1 MDLHDF
7 CGFKWRE
14 AHSSDHGIV
23 RVSDGSR
30 SNDTILPAFQDTTQK
45 MPGSDGTLYWE
56 SFYTNKTFPINI
68 AFDHLTEDD
77 YRKLRQWLNGKDR
90 GELIFDE
97 APYKAYTVKIKDPP
111 QLKTICFMEDGKRI
125 YKGEGTISFVAY
137 YPFARGVYKIGD
149 NIPAEIKNTE
159 EWIKASGLE
168 SATQGITYNS
178 FQLDEPGTA
187 FSCNLYNA
195 GDLPTD
201 FKLIVNIN
209 YLANAKNTEN
219 TESTEDTTK
228 TIILNETSS
237 LSFLPLPIVSGGD
250 TYVRFN
256 SATQLIEGLKQ
267 SSDGKFE
274 LTGNLYNKY
283 ITSGDWFK
291 IPVGESVIKITITP
305 DPNNSISDNPR
316 IDYDY
321 LYY

>member
-1 MDLHDF
+1 
-7 CGFKWRE
+7 
-14 AHSSDHGIV
+14 
-23 RVSDGSR
+23 
-30 SNDTILPAFQDTTQK
+30 

-56 SFYTNKTFPINI
+56 SFYTNKTFSINI
-68 AFDHLTEDD
+68 AFDHLTEDN

-90 GELIFDE
+90 GELVFDE

-137 YPFARGVYKIGD
+137 YPFARGVYKFETDAKDII
-149 NIPAEIKNTE
+149 NVE
-159 EWIKASGLE
+159 EWIDASGLKG
-168 SATQGITYNS
+168 ATKDNYNS
-178 FQLDEPGTA
+178 FSEEG
-187 FSCNLYNA
+187 SCNLYNA

-201 FKLIVNIN
+201 FKLIVNIEN
-209 YLANAKNTEN
+209 KPTNITLKTNENQIIGSLNFSLAKQG
-219 TESTEDTTK
+219 S
-228 TIILNETSS
+228 
-237 LSFLPLPIVSGGD
+237 D

-267 SSDGKFE
+267 STDGEFE

-283 ITSGDWFK
+283 ITEGDWFK
-291 IPVGESVIKITITP
+291 IPAGESVINIAET
-305 DPNNSISDNPR
+305 SHSDKPT

>member
-1 MDLHDF
+1 MSLHDF
-7 CGFKWRE
+7 CGFTWRGD
-14 AHSSDHGIV
+14 HSSKYRIV

-30 SNDTILPAFQDTTQK
+30 YNDTILPAFQDTTQK

-56 SFYTNKTFPINI
+56 SFYTNKTFSINI

-90 GELIFDE
+90 GELVFDE

-149 NIPAEIKNTE
+149 SIPEEIKNTK
-159 EWIKASGLE
+159 EWIDVSGLKG
-168 SATQGITYNS
+168 ATQGITYNS
-178 FQLDEPGTA
+178 FQLDESGTTL
-187 FSCNLYNA
+187 SCNLYNA

-209 YLANAKNTEN
+209 YLTNTEN

-228 TIILNETSS
+228 KIILNEPSS
-237 LSFLPLPIVSGGD
+237 LDLSSFTVQGSD

-256 SATQLIEGLKQ
+256 SATQLIEGLIKPT
-267 SSDGKFE
+267 DGEFK
-274 LTGNLYNKY
+274 LTGNLYNRY

-291 IPVGESVIKITITP
+291 IPVGESVIKIITEKK
-305 DPNNSISDNPR
+305 SITDMPT

>member
-1 MDLHDF
+1 MAQLRDF
-7 CGFKWRE
+7 CGFTWRGD
-14 AHSSDHGIV
+14 HSSKYRIV

-30 SNDTILPAFQDTTQK
+30 YNDTILPAFQDTTQK

-90 GELIFDE
+90 GELVFDE

-149 NIPAEIKNTE
+149 NIPEEIKNTE
-159 EWIKASGLE
+159 EWIDASGLE
-168 SATQGITYNS
+168 GATQGTTYNS
-178 FQLDEPGTA
+178 FQLGTSGTTL
-187 FSCNLYNA
+187 SCNLYNA

-201 FKLIVNIN
+201 FKLIVNIGN
-209 YLANAKNTEN
+209 NPTNITLKRSETE
-219 TESTEDTTK
+219 
-228 TIILNETSS
+228 TIGSLNFS
-237 LSFLPLPIVSGGD
+237 LTAQGSD

-256 SATQLIEGLKQ
+256 SATQLIEGLKKT
-267 SSDGKFE
+267 SDGGIE

-291 IPVGESVIKITITP
+291 IPLGESVINIAETSHSNKPT
-305 DPNNSISDNPR
+305 

>member
-7 CGFKWRE
+7 CGFKWRGE
-14 AHSSDHGIV
+14 HSSNHGIV

-30 SNDTILPAFQDTTQK
+30 YNDTILPAFQDTTQK

-56 SFYTNKTFPINI
+56 SFYTNKTFSINI
-68 AFDHLTEDD
+68 AFDHLTEDA

-90 GELIFDE
+90 GELVFDE

-137 YPFARGVYKIGD
+137 YPFARGRYKFKG
-149 NIPAEIKNTE
+149 NIPETIKNTE
-159 EWIKASGLE
+159 EWIGASGLDG
-168 SATQGITYNS
+168 AAKDNYNS
-178 FQLDEPGTA
+178 FSNG
-187 FSCNLYNA
+187 SCNLYNA
-195 GDLPTD
+195 GDLSTD
-201 FKLIVNIN
+201 FKLIVNIRN
-209 YLANAKNTEN
+209 NPTNITLRDDDGNEIG
-219 TESTEDTTK
+219 S
-228 TIILNETSS
+228 LN
-237 LSFLPLPIVSGGD
+237 FLLTAQGND

-256 SATQLIEGLKQ
+256 SATQLIEGLEKLP
-267 SSDGKFE
+267 SGGIK
-274 LTGNLYNKY
+274 LTGNLYNRY

-291 IPVGESVIKITITP
+291 IPVGESVINITEE
-305 DPNNSISDNPR
+305 NPTTDIPT

>member
-1 MDLHDF
+1 MSLHDF
-7 CGFKWRE
+7 CGFTWRGD
-14 AHSSDHGIV
+14 HSSKYGIV

-30 SNDTILPAFQDTTQK
+30 YNDTILPAFQDTTQK

-56 SFYTNKTFPINI
+56 SFYTNKTFSVNI
-68 AFDHLTEDD
+68 AFDHLTEDN

-137 YPFARGVYKIGD
+137 YPFARGVYKFETDTKDII
-149 NIPAEIKNTE
+149 NVE
-159 EWIKASGLE
+159 EWIDASGLKG
-168 SATQGITYNS
+168 ATKDNYNS
-178 FQLDEPGTA
+178 FSEEG
-187 FSCNLYNA
+187 SCNLYNA

-201 FKLIVNIN
+201 FKLIVNIEN
-209 YLANAKNTEN
+209 KPTNITLKNNENQIIGSLNFSLAKQG
-219 TESTEDTTK
+219 D
-228 TIILNETSS
+228 
-237 LSFLPLPIVSGGD
+237 D

-267 SSDGKFE
+267 STDGEFE

-283 ITSGDWFK
+283 ITEGDWFK
-291 IPVGESVIKITITP
+291 IPAGESVINIAET
-305 DPNNSISDNPR
+305 NHSDKPT

>member
-7 CGFKWRE
+7 CGFTWRGK
-14 AHSSDHGIV
+14 HSSEYGIV

-30 SNDTILPAFQDTTQK
+30 YNDTILPAFQDTTQK

-90 GELIFDE
+90 GELVFDE

-149 NIPAEIKNTE
+149 NIPEEIKNTE
-159 EWIKASGLE
+159 EWIDASGLRG
-168 SATQGITYNS
+168 ATQGITYNS

-237 LSFLPLPIVSGGD
+237 LSFLPLPIVPDGD

-283 ITSGDWFK
+283 ITKGDWFK

-305 DPNNSISDNPR
+305 DPNNSISDSPR

>member
-7 CGFKWRE
+7 CGFTWRGE
-14 AHSSDHGIV
+14 HSSDHGIV

-30 SNDTILPAFQDTTQK
+30 YNDTILPAFQDTTQK

-149 NIPAEIKNTE
+149 NIPEEIKNVK
-159 EWIKASGLE
+159 EWIGASGLKG
-168 SATQGITYNS
+168 ATKDNYNS
-178 FQLDEPGTA
+178 FQLGTSDTTL
-187 FSCNLYNA
+187 SCNLYNA

-201 FKLIVNIN
+201 FKLIVNIEN
-209 YLANAKNTEN
+209 NPTNITLKNNENQIIGSLNFSLAKQG
-219 TESTEDTTK
+219 S
-228 TIILNETSS
+228 
-237 LSFLPLPIVSGGD
+237 D

-256 SATQLIEGLKQ
+256 SATQLIEGLIKPT
-267 SSDGKFE
+267 DGEFE

-283 ITSGDWFK
+283 ITKGDWSK
-291 IPVGESVIKITITP
+291 IPAGESVINIAET
-305 DPNNSISDNPR
+305 SHSDKPT

>member
-7 CGFKWRE
+7 CGFTWRGE
-14 AHSSDHGIV
+14 HSSDHGIV

-30 SNDTILPAFQDTTQK
+30 YNDTILPAFQDTTQK

-68 AFDHLTEDD
+68 AFDHLTEDN

-90 GELIFDE
+90 GELVFDE

-137 YPFARGVYKIGD
+137 YPVARGVYKFETDTKDII
-149 NIPAEIKNTE
+149 NVE
-159 EWIKASGLE
+159 EWIDASGLKG
-168 SATQGITYNS
+168 ATKDNYNS
-178 FQLDEPGTA
+178 FSEEG
-187 FSCNLYNA
+187 SCNLYNA

-201 FKLIVNIN
+201 FKLIVNIEN
-209 YLANAKNTEN
+209 KPTNITLKTNENQIIGSLNFSLAKQG
-219 TESTEDTTK
+219 S
-228 TIILNETSS
+228 
-237 LSFLPLPIVSGGD
+237 D

-267 SSDGKFE
+267 STDGEFE

-283 ITSGDWFK
+283 ITEGDWFK
-291 IPVGESVIKITITP
+291 IPVGESVINIAET
-305 DPNNSISDNPR
+305 SHSDKPT

>member
-7 CGFKWRE
+7 CGFTWRGE
-14 AHSSDHGIV
+14 HSSNHGIV

-30 SNDTILPAFQDTTQK
+30 YNDTILPAFQDTTQK

-56 SFYTNKTFPINI
+56 SFYTNKTFSINI

-137 YPFARGVYKIGD
+137 YPFARGRYKFETDITD
-149 NIPAEIKNTE
+149 IKDIVNVE
-159 EWIKASGLE
+159 EWISASGLKN
-168 SATQGITYNS
+168 ATKDNYNS
-178 FQLDEPGTA
+178 FSEEG
-187 FSCNLYNA
+187 SCNLYNA

-201 FKLIVNIN
+201 FKLIVNIGN
-209 YLANAKNTEN
+209 KPTNITLKNNEN
-219 TESTEDTTK
+219 Q
-228 TIILNETSS
+228 IIGSLNFS
-237 LSFLPLPIVSGGD
+237 LVKQGSD

-256 SATQLIEGLKQ
+256 SATQLIEGLVK
-267 SSDGKFE
+267 STDGEFE

-283 ITSGDWFK
+283 ITDGDWFK
-291 IPVGESVIKITITP
+291 IPIGESIINIAET
-305 DPNNSISDNPR
+305 SHSDKPT

>member
-1 MDLHDF
+1 MSLHDF
-7 CGFKWRE
+7 CGFTWRGD
-14 AHSSDHGIV
+14 HSSKYGIV

-30 SNDTILPAFQDTTQK
+30 YNDTILPAFQDTTQK

-56 SFYTNKTFPINI
+56 SFYTNKTFSVNI
-68 AFDHLTEDD
+68 AFDHLTEDN

-137 YPFARGVYKIGD
+137 YPFARGVYKFEKD
-149 NIPAEIKNTE
+149 IKDIINVE
-159 EWIKASGLE
+159 EWIGASGLKD
-168 SATQGITYNS
+168 ATKDNYNS
-178 FQLDEPGTA
+178 FSEEG
-187 FSCNLYNA
+187 SCNLYNA

-201 FKLIVNIN
+201 FKLIVNID
-209 YLANAKNTEN
+209 YLTNTEN
-219 TESTEDTTK
+219 TEATENTPK
-228 TIILNETSS
+228 IILNEASS
-237 LSFLPLPIVSGGD
+237 LELSPFTVQGKD

-256 SATQLIEGLKQ
+256 SATQLIEGLEKP
-267 SSDGKFE
+267 SSGGIK
-274 LTGNLYNKY
+274 LTGNLYNRY

-291 IPVGESVIKITITP
+291 IPVGESVIKIITEKKP
-305 DPNNSISDNPR
+305 ITDKPT

>member
-7 CGFKWRE
+7 CGFKWRGE
-14 AHSSDHGIV
+14 HSSDHGIV

-30 SNDTILPAFQDTTQK
+30 YNDTILPAFQDTTQK

-56 SFYTNKTFPINI
+56 SFYTNKTFSINI
-68 AFDHLTEDD
+68 AFDHLTEDN

-90 GELIFDE
+90 GELVFDE

-149 NIPAEIKNTE
+149 NIPEEIKNTE

-178 FQLDEPGTA
+178 FQLDEPGTV

-228 TIILNETSS
+228 TIILNETNS
-237 LSFLPLPIVSGGD
+237 LSFLPLPIVPDGD

-283 ITSGDWFK
+283 ITKGDWFK

-305 DPNNSISDNPR
+305 DPNNSISDSPR

>member
-7 CGFKWRE
+7 CGFKWRGE
-14 AHSSDHGIV
+14 HSSDHGIV

-30 SNDTILPAFQDTTQK
+30 YNDTILPAFQDTTQK

-56 SFYTNKTFPINI
+56 SFYTNKTFSINI

-77 YRKLRQWLNGKDR
+77 YRRLRQWLNGKDR
-90 GELIFDE
+90 GELVFDE
-97 APYKAYTVKIKDPP
+97 APYKAYTAKIKDPP

-137 YPFARGVYKIGD
+137 YPFARGRYKFETDAKDII
-149 NIPAEIKNTE
+149 NVE
-159 EWIKASGLE
+159 EWIDASGLKG
-168 SATQGITYNS
+168 ATKDNYNS
-178 FQLDEPGTA
+178 FSEEGT
-187 FSCNLYNA
+187 CNLYNA

-201 FKLIVNIN
+201 FKLIVNIEN
-209 YLANAKNTEN
+209 KPTNITLKNNENQIIGSLNFSLAKQG
-219 TESTEDTTK
+219 D
-228 TIILNETSS
+228 
-237 LSFLPLPIVSGGD
+237 D

-256 SATQLIEGLKQ
+256 SATQLIEGLIQ
-267 SSDGKFE
+267 SADGEFE

-283 ITSGDWFK
+283 ITDGGWFK
-291 IPVGESVIKITITP
+291 IPIGESIINIAET
-305 DPNNSISDNPR
+305 SHSDKPT

>member
-1 MDLHDF
+1 MGLHDF
-7 CGFKWRE
+7 CGFTWRGE
-14 AHSSDHGIV
+14 HSSDHGIV

-30 SNDTILPAFQDTTQK
+30 YNDTILPAFQDTTQK

-56 SFYTNKTFPINI
+56 SFYTNKTFSINI
-68 AFDHLTEDD
+68 AFDHLTEDN

-137 YPFARGVYKIGD
+137 YPFARGVYKFETD
-149 NIPAEIKNTE
+149 IKDIVNVE
-159 EWIKASGLE
+159 EWIAASGLKG
-168 SATQGITYNS
+168 ATKDNYNS
-178 FQLDEPGTA
+178 FSKEG
-187 FSCNLYNA
+187 SCNLYNA
-195 GDLPTD
+195 GDLSTD
-201 FKLIVNIN
+201 FKLIVNIEN
-209 YLANAKNTEN
+209 KPTNITLKNNENQIIGSLNFSLAKQG
-219 TESTEDTTK
+219 D
-228 TIILNETSS
+228 
-237 LSFLPLPIVSGGD
+237 D

-256 SATQLIEGLKQ
+256 SATQLIEGLIKPTN
-267 SSDGKFE
+267 GEFE

-283 ITSGDWFK
+283 ITEGDWFK
-291 IPVGESVIKITITP
+291 IPVGESVINIVET
-305 DPNNSISDNPR
+305 SHSDKPT

>member
-1 MDLHDF
+1 MSLHDF
-7 CGFKWRE
+7 CGFTWRGE
-14 AHSSDHGIV
+14 HSSDYNIV

-30 SNDTILPAFQDTTQK
+30 YNDTILPAFQDTTQK

-90 GELIFDE
+90 GELVFDE
-97 APYKAYTVKIKDPP
+97 VPYKAYTVKIKDPP

-137 YPFARGVYKIGD
+137 YPFARGRYKFETD
-149 NIPAEIKNTE
+149 IKDIINVE
-159 EWIKASGLE
+159 EWIGASGLKG
-168 SATQGITYNS
+168 ATKDNYNS
-178 FQLDEPGTA
+178 FSEEGT
-187 FSCNLYNA
+187 CNLYNA

-201 FKLIVNIN
+201 FKLIVNIEN
-209 YLANAKNTEN
+209 KPTNITLKNNENQIIGSLNFSLAKQG
-219 TESTEDTTK
+219 S
-228 TIILNETSS
+228 
-237 LSFLPLPIVSGGD
+237 D

-256 SATQLIEGLKQ
+256 SATQLIEGLIKPT
-267 SSDGKFE
+267 DGEFE

-283 ITSGDWFK
+283 ITEGDWFK
-291 IPVGESVIKITITP
+291 IPVGESVINIVETSHYDKPT
-305 DPNNSISDNPR
+305 

>member
-7 CGFKWRE
+7 CGFTWRGE
-14 AHSSDHGIV
+14 HSSNHGIV

-30 SNDTILPAFQDTTQK
+30 YNDTILPAFQDTTQK

-56 SFYTNKTFPINI
+56 SFYTNKTFSINI

-90 GELIFDE
+90 GELVFDE

-137 YPFARGVYKIGD
+137 YPFARGCYKFETD
-149 NIPAEIKNTE
+149 IKDIINVE
-159 EWIKASGLE
+159 EWIGASGLKG
-168 SATQGITYNS
+168 ATKDNYNS
-178 FQLDEPGTA
+178 FSEEG
-187 FSCNLYNA
+187 SCNLYNA

-201 FKLIVNIN
+201 FKLIVNIEN
-209 YLANAKNTEN
+209 KPTNITLKTNENQIIGSLNFSLAKQGND
-219 TESTEDTTK
+219 S
-228 TIILNETSS
+228 
-237 LSFLPLPIVSGGD
+237 
-250 TYVRFN
+250 YVRFN
-256 SATQLIEGLKQ
+256 SATQLIEGLIQ
-267 SSDGKFE
+267 STDGEFE

-283 ITSGDWFK
+283 ITEGDWFK
-291 IPVGESVIKITITP
+291 IPVGESVINIAET
-305 DPNNSISDNPR
+305 SHSDKPM

>member
-7 CGFKWRE
+7 CGFKWRGE
-14 AHSSDHGIV
+14 HSSDHGIV

-30 SNDTILPAFQDTTQK
+30 YNDTILPAFQDTTQK

-149 NIPAEIKNTE
+149 NIPEEIKNTE

-178 FQLDEPGTA
+178 FQLDEPGTTL
-187 FSCNLYNA
+187 SCNLYNA

-209 YLANAKNTEN
+209 YLTNTEN
-219 TESTEDTTK
+219 TEDTPK
-228 TIILNETSS
+228 TISLNETSS
-237 LSFLPLPIVSGGD
+237 LSFLPLPIVPDGD

-283 ITSGDWFK
+283 ITKGDWFK

>member
-7 CGFKWRE
+7 CGFTWRGE
-14 AHSSDHGIV
+14 HSSDHGIV

-30 SNDTILPAFQDTTQK
+30 YNDTILPAFQDTTQK

-56 SFYTNKTFPINI
+56 SFYTNKTFSINI
-68 AFDHLTEDD
+68 AFDHLTEDA

-90 GELIFDE
+90 GELVFDE

-137 YPFARGVYKIGD
+137 YPFARGRYKFKG
-149 NIPAEIKNTE
+149 NIPETIKNTE
-159 EWIKASGLE
+159 EWIGASGLDG
-168 SATQGITYNS
+168 AAKDNYNS
-178 FQLDEPGTA
+178 FSNG
-187 FSCNLYNA
+187 SCNLYNA
-195 GDLPTD
+195 GDLSTD
-201 FKLIVNIN
+201 FKLIVNIRN
-209 YLANAKNTEN
+209 NPTNITLRDDDGNEIG
-219 TESTEDTTK
+219 S
-228 TIILNETSS
+228 LN
-237 LSFLPLPIVSGGD
+237 FLLTAQGND

-256 SATQLIEGLKQ
+256 SATQLIEGLEKLP
-267 SSDGKFE
+267 SGGIK
-274 LTGNLYNKY
+274 LTGNLYNRY

-291 IPVGESVIKITITP
+291 IPVGESVINITEE
-305 DPNNSISDNPR
+305 NPTTDIPT

>member
-7 CGFKWRE
+7 CGFTWRGE
-14 AHSSDHGIV
+14 HSSDHGIV

-30 SNDTILPAFQDTTQK
+30 YNDTILPAFQDTTQK

-77 YRKLRQWLNGKDR
+77 YRRLRQWLNGKDR

-137 YPFARGVYKIGD
+137 YPFARGRYKFETDAKDII
-149 NIPAEIKNTE
+149 NVE
-159 EWIKASGLE
+159 EWIDASGLKG
-168 SATQGITYNS
+168 ATKDNYNS
-178 FQLDEPGTA
+178 FSEEGT
-187 FSCNLYNA
+187 CNLYNA

-201 FKLIVNIN
+201 FKLIVNIEN
-209 YLANAKNTEN
+209 KPTNITLKNNENQIIGSLNFSLAKQG
-219 TESTEDTTK
+219 D
-228 TIILNETSS
+228 
-237 LSFLPLPIVSGGD
+237 D

-256 SATQLIEGLKQ
+256 SATQLIEGLIQ
-267 SSDGKFE
+267 SADGEFE
-274 LTGNLYNKY
+274 LTRNLYNKY
-283 ITSGDWFK
+283 ITEGDWFK
-291 IPVGESVIKITITP
+291 IPVGESVINIAET
-305 DPNNSISDNPR
+305 SHSDKPT

>member
-7 CGFKWRE
+7 CGFRWNDK
-14 AHSSDHGIV
+14 HSSEYGIV

-30 SNDTILPAFQDTTQK
+30 YNDTILPAFQDTTQK

-56 SFYTNKTFPINI
+56 SFYTNKTFSINI
-68 AFDHLTEDD
+68 AFDHLTEDN

-97 APYKAYTVKIKDPP
+97 APYKAYTVKIKDSP

-137 YPFARGVYKIGD
+137 YPFARGVYKFETDTKDII
-149 NIPAEIKNTE
+149 NVE
-159 EWIKASGLE
+159 EWIDASGLKG
-168 SATQGITYNS
+168 ATKDNYNS
-178 FQLDEPGTA
+178 FSEEG
-187 FSCNLYNA
+187 SCNLYNA

-201 FKLIVNIN
+201 FKLIVNIEN
-209 YLANAKNTEN
+209 KPTNITLKTNENQIIGSLNFSLAKQG
-219 TESTEDTTK
+219 S
-228 TIILNETSS
+228 
-237 LSFLPLPIVSGGD
+237 D

-267 SSDGKFE
+267 STDGEFE

-283 ITSGDWFK
+283 ITEGDWFK
-291 IPVGESVIKITITP
+291 IPAGESVINIAET
-305 DPNNSISDNPR
+305 SHSDKPT

>member
-7 CGFKWRE
+7 CGFKWRGE
-14 AHSSDHGIV
+14 HSSDHGIV

-30 SNDTILPAFQDTTQK
+30 YNDTILPAFQDTTQK

-56 SFYTNKTFPINI
+56 SFYTNKTFSINI

-137 YPFARGVYKIGD
+137 YPFARGVYKFETDTKDII
-149 NIPAEIKNTE
+149 NVE
-159 EWIKASGLE
+159 EWIDASGLKG
-168 SATQGITYNS
+168 ATKDNYNS
-178 FQLDEPGTA
+178 FSEEG
-187 FSCNLYNA
+187 SCNLYNA

-201 FKLIVNIN
+201 FKLIVNIEN
-209 YLANAKNTEN
+209 KPTNITLKTNENQIIGSLNFSLAKQG
-219 TESTEDTTK
+219 D
-228 TIILNETSS
+228 
-237 LSFLPLPIVSGGD
+237 D

-267 SSDGKFE
+267 STDGEFE

-283 ITSGDWFK
+283 ITGGDWFK
-291 IPVGESVIKITITP
+291 IPAGESVINIAET
-305 DPNNSISDNPR
+305 SHSDKPT

>member
-7 CGFKWRE
+7 CGFKWRGE
-14 AHSSDHGIV
+14 HSSDHGIV

-30 SNDTILPAFQDTTQK
+30 YNDTILPAFQDTTQK

-149 NIPAEIKNTE
+149 NIPEEIKNTE
-159 EWIKASGLE
+159 EWINASGLKG
-168 SATQGITYNS
+168 ATQGTTYNS
-178 FQLDEPGTA
+178 FQLGTSGTTL
-187 FSCNLYNA
+187 SCNLYNA

-209 YLANAKNTEN
+209 YLTNTEN
-219 TESTEDTTK
+219 TEDTPK
-228 TIILNETSS
+228 TISLNETSS

-256 SATQLIEGLKQ
+256 SATQLIEGLKK
-267 SSDGKFE
+267 STDGKFE

-305 DPNNSISDNPR
+305 DPNNSISDNPT

>member
-7 CGFKWRE
+7 CGFKWRGE
-14 AHSSDHGIV
+14 HSSDHGIV

-30 SNDTILPAFQDTTQK
+30 YNDTILPAFQDTTQK

-56 SFYTNKTFPINI
+56 SFYTNKTFSINI
-68 AFDHLTEDD
+68 AFDHLTEDN

-90 GELIFDE
+90 GELVFDE

-149 NIPAEIKNTE
+149 NIPEEIKNTE
-159 EWIKASGLE
+159 EWIDASGLE
-168 SATQGITYNS
+168 GATQGTTYNS
-178 FQLDEPGTA
+178 FQLDTSNA
-187 FSCNLYNA
+187 TLSCNLYNA

-209 YLANAKNTEN
+209 YLTNTEN
-219 TESTEDTTK
+219 TEDTPK
-228 TIILNETSS
+228 TISLNETSS
-237 LSFLPLPIVSGGD
+237 LSFSPLPIVPGGD

-256 SATQLIEGLKQ
+256 SATQLIEGLKK
-267 SSDGKFE
+267 STDGKFE
-274 LTGNLYNKY
+274 LTGNLYNRY